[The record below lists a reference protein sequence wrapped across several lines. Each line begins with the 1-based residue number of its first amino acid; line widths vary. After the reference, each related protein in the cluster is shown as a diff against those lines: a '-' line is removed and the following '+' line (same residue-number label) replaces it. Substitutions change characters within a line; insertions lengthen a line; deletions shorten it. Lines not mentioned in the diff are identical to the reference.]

1 MLSSTITKTIQL
13 VLLLAA
19 TTAQA
24 GPTPEP
30 STDVDVGLPKGFT
43 EVPLEWELQSHPD
56 GEVFTMTGTVEKV
69 RAELTKR
76 NPNYL
81 ADFGLDKREETDEDH
96 GLARRDLCK
105 TSDWRL
111 ISCNVS
117 GGRAQTRATREGIH
131 YLEGI
136 SGKPKLG
143 PGPNKCSRVSCSHNS
158 GIWWCNHHDKT
169 WSLGSFKSIAKGAQC
184 AYNKC
189 KYDPDAKIKGQ
200 SFAKGSNWSVIV
212 KGANC

>member
-1 MLSSTITKTIQL
+1 MLSSTISKTIEL
-13 VLLLAA
+13 ALLLVA

-24 GPTPEP
+24 GPMPEP
-30 STDVDVGLPKGFT
+30 TDLDVGLPEGFT
-43 EVPLEWELQSHPD
+43 EVPLEWELQSHPG

-81 ADFGLDKREETDEDH
+81 ADFGLEERDETEDH
-96 GLARRDLCK
+96 ALVSRDLCK

-111 ISCNVS
+111 ITCSVS

-143 PGPNKCSRVSCSHNS
+143 AGPNICSRVSCSHNS
-158 GIWWCNHHDKT
+158 GIWWCNHHDKA

-189 KYDPDAKIKGQ
+189 QANAKIKGQ
-200 SFAKGSNWSVIV
+200 SFAKGSNWSVMV
-212 KGANC
+212 KGAN